1 MRLDAGLIAAHVATM
16 PAFAL
21 PLARLRRSTLGAWLA
36 VAYALAVLAAGLMP
50 APAMAMP
57 AGIDGMVLCSGA
69 TAPGDE
75 TPAPPGEFQ
84 HCKGCPA
91 NPVIAASPAAQA
103 PAHVRFATRL
113 ALAPAPQMASPHG
126 FGFGLPR
133 SRAPPLA

>member
-1 MRLDAGLIAAHVATM
+1 MRLDARLIAAHVAAM

-21 PLARLRRSTLGAWLA
+21 PLARLRRSALGAWLA

-50 APAMAMP
+50 APAEALP
-57 AGIDGMVLCSGA
+57 PGIDKIVLCSGA

-75 TPAPPGEFQ
+75 TPAPLGEFQ

-91 NPVIAASPAAQA
+91 NPAVAASPAAQA
-103 PAHVRFATRL
+103 TAHVRFATRL
-113 ALAPAPQMASPHG
+113 TLAPAPQMASPHG